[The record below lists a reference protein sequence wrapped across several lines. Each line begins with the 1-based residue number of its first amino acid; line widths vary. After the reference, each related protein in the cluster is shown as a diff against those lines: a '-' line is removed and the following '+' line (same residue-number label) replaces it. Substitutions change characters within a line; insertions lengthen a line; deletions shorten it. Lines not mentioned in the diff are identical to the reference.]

1 MDYIRSDML
10 LPKYGICCLMTS
22 ELLNLLLL
30 LSVLFEILLYRLYV
44 YINVYIS
51 GLFYFIVLIL
61 LGDTSS
67 FELL

>member
-51 GLFYFIVLIL
+51 GLFYLFYCINF
-61 LGDTSS
+61 TRRY
-67 FELL
+67 